1 VLRIQH
7 KDFSELW
14 PHSLP
19 ALFVSG
25 QIATP
30 PAGPNPSYTN
40 KSSCYLGIGR
50 PCQRE
55 KPAMTSVS
63 QAQVPDGPAVQT
75 LRSKSGWIVTLG
87 VVYVIAGLIALSSVV
102 FATKVTV
109 FVVGIMMLISGVA
122 EVINAFQFKSWG
134 KFLVWLLLGLLYI
147 VAGLLT
153 FENPLLAA
161 TILTLLLGVSLV
173 FSGVARIVLAF
184 SMREGMSWTSVVL
197 SGVVTLLLGLI
208 ILAHWPVSSLFV
220 LGMLL
225 GIDLLIIGIG
235 WIFVGFGLKSRA

>member
-1 VLRIQH
+1 
-7 KDFSELW
+7 
-14 PHSLP
+14 
-19 ALFVSG
+19 LFTWE
-25 QIATP
+25 A
-30 PAGPNPSYTN
+30 AGTVET
-40 KSSCYLGIGR
+40 G
-50 PCQRE
+50 E
-55 KPAMTSVS
+55 TAMTSLS
-63 QAQVPDGPAVQT
+63 QAQIPPTQT
-75 LRSKSGWIVTLG
+75 LRSKSGWIVALG

-102 FATKVTV
+102 FATRVTV

-134 KFLVWLLLGLLYI
+134 RFLVWLLLGALYI

-161 TILTLLLGVSLV
+161 TVLTLLLGAALV
-173 FSGVARIVLAF
+173 VSGVMRIVLAL

-208 ILAHWPVSSLFV
+208 ILVHWPVSSLFV
-220 LGMLL
+220 LGTLL

>member
-1 VLRIQH
+1 
-7 KDFSELW
+7 
-14 PHSLP
+14 
-19 ALFVSG
+19 
-25 QIATP
+25 
-30 PAGPNPSYTN
+30 
-40 KSSCYLGIGR
+40 
-50 PCQRE
+50 
-55 KPAMTSVS
+55 MTSFS
-63 QAQVPDGPAVQT
+63 QAQMPDRPAVQP
-75 LRSKSGWIVTLG
+75 LRSKSGWIVALG

-102 FATKVTV
+102 FATRVTV

-147 VAGLLT
+147 VAGLVT

-161 TILTLLLGVSLV
+161 TVLTLLLGAALV
-173 FSGVARIVLAF
+173 VSGVMRIMLAF
-184 SMREGMSWTSVVL
+184 SMREGMSWTSLVL

-220 LGMLL
+220 LGVLL
-225 GIDLLIIGIG
+225 GVDLLIIGIG